1 MKKIF
6 SVLLCV
12 ILLVTLVGCAIEPNP
27 SSTPQASSTA
37 APEPS
42 SSNVPEETEKKEPE
56 VIEGTKTIEELTF
69 SYKSIEEPLDNPMED
84 GNAIFVYY
92 PAEGS
97 MIQVL
102 ASIPPDLSGEA
113 MSRDL
118 VDTLREGIVN
128 NVLDQFNAGEA
139 MDEGP
144 VDLNGITANFISCP
158 AEVGGETVL
167 YTMTSFTSDANIIYI
182 LSLAVSS
189 EAGNS
194 EAGIEAYGELL
205 ESIDIK

>member
-1 MKKIF
+1 MKKIL
-6 SVLLCV
+6 SALLCV
-12 ILLVTLVGCAIEPNP
+12 ILLVTMVGCAIEPNP

-69 SYKSIEEPLDNPMED
+69 SYKSVKEPLDNPMED
-84 GNAIFVYY
+84 GTATFTYY

-102 ASIPPDLSGEA
+102 VSLPPDLDGEE

-118 VDTLREGIVN
+118 VDALREGIVN
-128 NVLDQFNAGEA
+128 GMLDQLNAGEA
-139 MDEGP
+139 MDEGQ
-144 VDLNGITANFISCP
+144 VDLNGITADFISCP
-158 AEVGGETVL
+158 AELQGKTVL
-167 YTMTSFTSDANIIYI
+167 YTATSFTSDANIMYI
-182 LSLAVSS
+182 VSLVGSS

-194 EAGIEAYGELL
+194 EDGIAAYSELL
-205 ESIDIK
+205 ESINIK